1 MSENSSELMEKSY
14 LITIAA
20 LLMLLPAWANDE
32 SGCTLSQWDA
42 DSEFTLSGGEVSQ
55 MFIPCQNG
63 VLEYISLSTQRTS
76 EEAFSV
82 RMKLYEMINGS
93 LELIHQQQGPVS
105 HMEQN
110 NRTTFSFA
118 RNVKVSAERE
128 YFVEIDIPEN
138 RELAFQYSQ
147 ADAYDEGE
155 MLVNHAQFR
164 GDLAFEVG
172 INPFAYYNIADR
184 VTSPELERWN
194 MAVETPAH
202 ACSVGQTKYN
212 GSELLSESAFSQTF
226 DACYTGGLNAIWF
239 QGEVLASETGVPVYV
254 FERETGDFVGASEIK
269 KHPLQAQTLTA
280 NFDNVEVKAGRKYEL
295 FIDCSES
302 QQLEMQVVRNRS
314 FFVGDFRK
322 GHEIM
327 PSNLSFVVYLEDDNT
342 SSVDSA
348 WSYDDDTAEP
358 SIALDVR
365 QSASATGIEVEL
377 LENVEGQIIL
387 GLYNILGHK
396 VEEKILINAIAG
408 ETVFFS
414 TAGDQD
420 QEYYSVRVVQAGEMV
435 VDTTYRR

>member
-1 MSENSSELMEKSY
+1 MGTRYIFTL
-14 LITIAA
+14 AA
-20 LLMLLPAWANDE
+20 AMLLSPAWANDE

-63 VLEYISLSTQRTS
+63 VLEYISVSTQRTS
-76 EEAFSV
+76 SEAFSV
-82 RMKLYEMINGS
+82 RMKLFEMINGS

-105 HMEQN
+105 HIEQN

-138 RELAFQYSQ
+138 RELSFQYSQ

-172 INPFAYYNIADR
+172 INPFGYYNISDR
-184 VTSPELERWN
+184 VTSPELEHWN
-194 MAVETPAH
+194 LAVETPEH
-202 ACSVGQTKYN
+202 ACSVAQSKFN
-212 GSELLSESAFSQTF
+212 GSELLSESSFSQTF

-239 QGEVLASETGVPVYV
+239 QGDVLASETTVPVYI
-254 FERETGDFVGASEIK
+254 FERESGDFVGASELS
-269 KHPLQAQTLTA
+269 KHPLQAHTLTA
-280 NFDNVEVKAGRKYEL
+280 NFDNVEVKSGRKYEL
-295 FIDCSES
+295 FIDCTES
-302 QQLEMQVVRNRS
+302 QQLQMQVVRNRS

-322 GHEIM
+322 GHDVL
-327 PSNLSFVVYLEDDNT
+327 PSNLSFVVFLEEDN
-342 SSVDSA
+342 SSTIDSA
-348 WSYDDDTAEP
+348 WSYDEATPSP

-365 QSASATGIEVEL
+365 QSTSATGIEVEL
-377 LENVEGQIIL
+377 LEDIDGQIVL

-396 VEEKILINAIAG
+396 VEEKILTNPIAG

-414 TAGDQD
+414 TAGDHD